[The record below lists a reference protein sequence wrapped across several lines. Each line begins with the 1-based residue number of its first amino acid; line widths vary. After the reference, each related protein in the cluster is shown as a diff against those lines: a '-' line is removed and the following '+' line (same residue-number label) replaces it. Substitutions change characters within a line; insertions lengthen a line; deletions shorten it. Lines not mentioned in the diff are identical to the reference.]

1 MEGTMPLGN
10 AIIND
15 SETTLSIS
23 CVDYNVEAFGGADY
37 EFTYIFDR
45 INRKKLMDVLQANG
59 LNGSLSEMIIEKFG
73 EHLELCGVSTFCDQ
87 HQIKYETHSRII
99 LD

>member
-1 MEGTMPLGN
+1 MSLGK
-10 AIIND
+10 AIVKD

-23 CVDYNVEAFGGADY
+23 CVDYNVEVFGGADY

-59 LNGSLSEMIIEKFG
+59 LSGTLSEMIIEKFG
-73 EHLELCGVSTFCDQ
+73 EHLELCGVSAFCDQ

-99 LD
+99 PD